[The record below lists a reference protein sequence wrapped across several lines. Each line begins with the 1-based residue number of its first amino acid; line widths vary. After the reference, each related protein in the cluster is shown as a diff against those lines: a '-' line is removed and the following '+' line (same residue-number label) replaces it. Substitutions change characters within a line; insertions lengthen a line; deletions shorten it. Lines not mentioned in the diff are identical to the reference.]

1 MQSDQTSNPDMEST
15 AFATVISDLVADLET
30 TFPEYTP
37 LIAKWWK
44 PEGQGRENS
53 IKFIHKFCTKQMK
66 PLFLSI
72 MYRDEMALQGL
83 EVLPR
88 IYFKDLWLN
97 SDTEI
102 HDVLWKYLG
111 LIAVCVC
118 DGDNDSEGNVEALR
132 NFAESINP
140 EELQS
145 KLEEAVRGL
154 PQSEG
159 DQEDMVK
166 RLLEPFLG
174 GKLGKMALEMVDE
187 MKDDFEGLTESAS
200 MQDAIKAM
208 TQNPQKIMGLA
219 QKMNAKMDQKIKAG
233 EISEAEIRQ
242 EATEMLGRFQD
253 MPGIG
258 EMLRGLG
265 GTRKE
270 KPNVPAMEAR
280 LEQLKRQE
288 ATKLR
293 MRNNVN
299 KKKQS
304 AASASALAEAEDA
317 VSALVQQPSIDE
329 LVAMIDS
336 KPSKKSGKKGGQK

>member
-1 MQSDQTSNPDMEST
+1 MQPDHTTSMET
-15 AFATVISDLVADLET
+15 DAFATVISDLVSDIAT

-37 LIAKWWK
+37 LVAKWWK
-44 PEGQGRENS
+44 PEGHGRENS
-53 IKFIHKFCTKQMK
+53 IKFIHKFCTKQMS

-72 MYRDEMALQGL
+72 MYRDEASLQNL

-88 IYFKDLWLN
+88 IYFKDLWAN
-97 SDTEI
+97 SDADTHE
-102 HDVLWKYLG
+102 VLWKYLG

-118 DGDNDSEGNVEALR
+118 NASSDNTAEEALR
-132 NFAESINP
+132 NFADSINP
-140 EELQS
+140 EELQA
-145 KLEEAVRGL
+145 KLEEVVRGL
-154 PQSEG
+154 PQQEG
-159 DQEDMVK
+159 GQEDMVK

-174 GKLGKMALEMVDE
+174 GRLGKLALEMVDE
-187 MKDDFEGLTESAS
+187 MKEDFEGLSESTS
-200 MQDAIKAM
+200 MQDALKTV
-208 TQNPQKIMGLA
+208 TQNPQKLMGLA
-219 QKMNAKMDQKIKAG
+219 KKMNEKMDQKIKAG
-233 EISEAEIRQ
+233 EISESEIRQ

-270 KPNVPAMEAR
+270 KPNVPAMEAK

-288 ATKLR
+288 ATKMR
-293 MRNNVN
+293 MRNNLN
-299 KKKQS
+299 KKK
-304 AASASALAEAEDA
+304 AAEAQGTAEEA

-336 KPSKKSGKKGGQK
+336 KPKSEKKRSKK

>member
-1 MQSDQTSNPDMEST
+1 MQTDTNNNTDMESD
-15 AFATVISDLVADLET
+15 AFTTVICDLVADLAT

-37 LIAKWWK
+37 LVAKWWK

-53 IKFIHKFCTKQMK
+53 IKFIRKFCTTQMS
-66 PLFLSI
+66 PLFLNI
-72 MYRDEMALQGL
+72 MYRDEASLQAL

-97 SDTEI
+97 SDADTQE
-102 HDVLWKYLG
+102 VLWKYLG
-111 LIAVCVC
+111 LIVVCVSQG
-118 DGDNDSEGNVEALR
+118 GDSNVAAEEALR
-132 NFAESINP
+132 NFADSINP
-140 EELQS
+140 EELQA

-154 PQSEG
+154 PPGDQ
-159 DQEDMVK
+159 DQEDTVK

-187 MKDDFEGLTESAS
+187 MKEDFEGLAESAS
-200 MQDAIKAM
+200 MQDALKAV
-208 TQNPQKIMGLA
+208 TQNPQKLMGLA
-219 QKMNAKMDQKIKAG
+219 KKMNAKMDQKIKAG
-233 EISEAEIRQ
+233 EISESEIRQ

-258 EMLRGLG
+258 EMLRGFG

-270 KPNVPAMEAR
+270 KPNVPAMEAK
-280 LEQLKRQE
+280 LDQLKRQE

-299 KKKQS
+299 KKKQQQQQF
-304 AASASALAEAEDA
+304 AASADAEGA
-317 VSALVQQPSIDE
+317 VSALVQEPSIDE
-329 LVAMIDS
+329 LVAMIDA
-336 KPSKKSGKKGGQK
+336 KPGKKGGKKSR